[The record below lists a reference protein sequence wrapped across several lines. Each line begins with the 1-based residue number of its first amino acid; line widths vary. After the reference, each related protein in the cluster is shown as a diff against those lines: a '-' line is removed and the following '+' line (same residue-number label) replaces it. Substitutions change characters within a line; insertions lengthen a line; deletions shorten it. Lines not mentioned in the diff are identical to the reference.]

1 MSTAVL
7 AAGGGAIRPGE
18 HWDPLGIGLNLD
30 TVGCTVAA
38 AAVVLA
44 VGFGVRANITSGV
57 PGKFQLC
64 LETITDLVRRQ
75 VESSIGIRVAPFV
88 VPLAITLFTFLLVA
102 NWLSLLSFH
111 AVPEPPTADVNL
123 PCALTALCLVWVHA
137 FGIRRNG
144 LHYFEH
150 CTRPFAVMFPLE
162 VVSQISRFLS
172 LPLRLFGNM
181 FAGTIMLQLIVNLL
195 PPYASWF
202 ADGAWKMFDLFV
214 GAVQAFIFALLV
226 IVYFGEFAGEEPA
239 ERESSGGR
247 PADP

>member
-7 AAGGGAIRPGE
+7 AEGGAIQPGE
-18 HWDPLGIGLNLD
+18 HWDPFEIGLNLD
-30 TVGCTVAA
+30 TVIYTVVAG
-38 AAVVLA
+38 AVVLA
-44 VGFGVRANITSGV
+44 IGFYVRAKITSGV
-57 PGKFQLC
+57 PGKFQLA

-75 VESSIGIRVAPFV
+75 VESSIGIRVAPFA
-88 VPLAITLFTFLLVA
+88 VPLAITLFLFILVA

-111 AVPEPPTADVNL
+111 EVPSPPTADVNL
-123 PCALTALCLVWVHA
+123 PYALTALSLIWVHV

-150 CTRPFAVMFPLE
+150 YTQPFAIMLPLE

-195 PPYASWF
+195 PAYVSWV
-202 ADGAWKMFDLFV
+202 ANGAWKMFDLFV
-214 GAVQAFIFALLV
+214 GGMQAFIFALLV
-226 IVYFGEFAGEEPA
+226 IVYFGEFAGED
-239 ERESSGGR
+239 SSSSEGQR
-247 PADP
+247 AH

>member
-7 AAGGGAIRPGE
+7 AAEGGAIHPGE

-30 TVGCTVAA
+30 TVLYTVAA
-38 AAVVLA
+38 GAIVLA
-44 VGFGVRANITSGV
+44 IGFYVRATITSGM

-64 LETITDLVRRQ
+64 LETINHLVRRQ

-88 VPLAITLFTFLLVA
+88 VPLAITLFAFILVA
-102 NWLSLLSFH
+102 NWLSLFSFH

-123 PCALTALCLVWVHA
+123 PYALTALCLIWVHV
-137 FGIRRNG
+137 FGMRRNG

-150 CTRPFAVMFPLE
+150 YTKPFAVMFPLE
-162 VVSQISRFLS
+162 VVSQLSRFLS

-195 PPYASWF
+195 PAYISWF
-202 ADGAWKMFDLFV
+202 ANGAWKMFDLFV
-214 GAVQAFIFALLV
+214 GGMQAFIFALLV
-226 IVYFGEFAGEEPA
+226 IVYFGEFAGEE
-239 ERESSGGR
+239 SSSSEGQR
-247 PADP
+247 AH